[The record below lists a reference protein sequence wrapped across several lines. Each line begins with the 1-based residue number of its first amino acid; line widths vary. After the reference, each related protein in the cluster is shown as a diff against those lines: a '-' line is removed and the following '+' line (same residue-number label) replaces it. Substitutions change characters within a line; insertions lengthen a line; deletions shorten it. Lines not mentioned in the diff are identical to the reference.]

1 MRFETDK
8 CVGVIVDVQ
17 ERLFT
22 FMQQKER
29 LETNLII
36 LIKGLRVLGVPLL
49 KTQQYTSGLGP
60 TIDSVDDAMGGLQII
75 EKLSFSCCEEPSFN
89 ETLEGKGRKHV
100 ILAGIESHVCVL
112 QTALDLV
119 LNGYVPVVVEDC
131 ISSRKDSDRTTAL
144 LRMQAE
150 GVRLT
155 SYESIL
161 LELCRKAGS
170 DAFKEILRLIK

>member
-60 TIDSVDDAMGGLQII
+60 TIDSVDDAYLEQSCGFGGAFGAIKI
-75 EKLSFSCCEEPSFN
+75 
-89 ETLEGKGRKHV
+89 G
-100 ILAGIESHVCVL
+100 AG
-112 QTALDLV
+112 
-119 LNGYVPVVVEDC
+119 
-131 ISSRKDSDRTTAL
+131 DR
-144 LRMQAE
+144 R
-150 GVRLT
+150 R
-155 SYESIL
+155 
-161 LELCRKAGS
+161 
-170 DAFKEILRLIK
+170 